1 MYNNCIICLTSFQ
14 SSWHLNRHKAR
25 KIPCK
30 QTNIHIIPKTIPKT
44 IPNNPKQSQII
55 PNNPKST
62 NSVSKSNFKC
72 KYCKKLYKSNNGL
85 YKHINEIRCKE
96 IPNKIL
102 KMLIMNKK
110 NKIIKKKIENNK
122 QLLTLSQNNSNNLN
136 NTNNNNNTTSNTSNN
151 FNNSN
156 NINNI
161 NNTLNN
167 TVNNNTTNNVTIK
180 INPFGD
186 ENTDFLTKKDKI
198 KLMNKCYMGVPT
210 LIKTIHDR
218 PENRNFFIPNMNKNI
233 LAYLNNENEVEYND
247 YNKICDKLIQKN
259 IDRMDE
265 YFCEF
270 QKELKENIQNRMIK
284 VIEENNNNN
293 LTTKYMDDI
302 KYYLM
307 TISKKNKKDI
317 NDFIDKIEMK
327 IQTHE

>member
-30 QTNIHIIPKTIPKT
+30 QTKIQIIPKTIPKI

-55 PNNPKST
+55 PNNPKSH

-72 KYCKKLYKSNNGL
+72 KYCKKVYKSSNGL

-96 IPNKIL
+96 LPTKVL
-102 KMLIMNKK
+102 KMLILNKK

-122 QLLTLSQNNSNNLN
+122 QLLTLAQNNSNNLN
-136 NTNNNNNTTSNTSNN
+136 TSTTNNFNN

-161 NNTLNN
+161 NNNNNNTLNN
-167 TVNNNTTNNVTIK
+167 NITNNVTIK
-180 INPFGD
+180 INPFGE
-186 ENTDFLTKKDKI
+186 ENTDFLTKKEKI
-198 KLMNKCYMGVPT
+198 KLINKCYMGVPS
-210 LIKTIHDR
+210 LIKTIHNR
-218 PENRNFFIPNMNKNI
+218 PENRNFYIPNMNKNI
-233 LAYLNNENEVEYND
+233 LAYINDKNEIEYND
-247 YNKICDKLIQKN
+247 YNTICDKLIQKN
-259 IDRMDE
+259 IDRIDE

-270 QKELKENIQNRMIK
+270 QKELKDNIQKRMIK

-293 LTTKYMDDI
+293 LATKYMDDI

-307 TISKKNKKDI
+307 TISKNNKKDI
-317 NDFIDKIEMK
+317 NKFIDNIEMEIK
-327 IQTHE
+327 ISN

>member
-30 QTNIHIIPKTIPKT
+30 QTQIQIIPKTIPKI

-55 PNNPKST
+55 PNNPKSH

-72 KYCKKLYKSNNGL
+72 KYCKKVYKSSNGL

-96 IPNKIL
+96 LPTKVL
-102 KMLIMNKK
+102 KMLILNKK

-122 QLLTLSQNNSNNLN
+122 QLLTLAQNNSNNLN
-136 NTNNNNNTTSNTSNN
+136 TSTTNNFNN

-161 NNTLNN
+161 NNNNNNTLNN
-167 TVNNNTTNNVTIK
+167 NITNNVTIK
-180 INPFGD
+180 INPFGE
-186 ENTDFLTKKDKI
+186 ENTDFLTKKEKI
-198 KLMNKCYMGVPT
+198 KLINKCYMGVPS
-210 LIKTIHDR
+210 LIKTIHNR
-218 PENRNFFIPNMNKNI
+218 PENRNFYIPNMNKNI
-233 LAYLNNENEVEYND
+233 LAYINDKNEIEYND
-247 YNKICDKLIQKN
+247 YNTICDKLIQKN
-259 IDRMDE
+259 IDRIDE

-270 QKELKENIQNRMIK
+270 QKELKDNIQKRMIK

-293 LTTKYMDDI
+293 LATKYMDDI

-307 TISKKNKKDI
+307 TISKNNKKDI
-317 NDFIDKIEMK
+317 NKFIDNIEMEIK
-327 IQTHE
+327 ISN